1 MCNILCCCR
10 CCRASICFSVLTDFL
25 VNLRT
30 DNVLIQQQIDNS
42 NNSNKNNNK
51 GDNNYQRSAALRWQT
66 SDLIAMLL
74 RASRMRNTAAA
85 TTAAT
90 TTMTKRRARRL
101 HKFPS
106 AISWES
112 TRSLWQS
119 AGACQRGAGGCRG
132 VESTASNYCRR
143 AGQLLLLLLLGL
155 FTSCFSLPT
164 VFIAANIFASSKC
177 L

>member
-1 MCNILCCCR
+1 MCNILCCCC

-42 NNSNKNNNK
+42 NNNKNNNK

-85 TTAAT
+85 AT

-106 AISWES
+106 AISRES

-132 VESTASNYCRR
+132 VASTASNYCRR
-143 AGQLLLLLLLGL
+143 AGQLLLLLLGL
-155 FTSCFSLPT
+155 FTSCFGLST

>member
-42 NNSNKNNNK
+42 NNNKNSNKNNNK
-51 GDNNYQRSAALRWQT
+51 GDNNYQRSAASRWQT

-85 TTAAT
+85 AT
-90 TTMTKRRARRL
+90 TTLTKRRARRL

-106 AISWES
+106 AISWER

-132 VESTASNYCRR
+132 VARTASNYCRR
-143 AGQLLLLLLLGL
+143 AGQLLLLLLGL
-155 FTSCFSLPT
+155 FTSCFGLST

>member
-42 NNSNKNNNK
+42 GNNNKNNNK
-51 GDNNYQRSAALRWQT
+51 GDNNYQRSAASRWQT

-85 TTAAT
+85 AAT

-106 AISWES
+106 AISRER

-119 AGACQRGAGGCRG
+119 AGACQRGTGGCKG

-143 AGQLLLLLLLGL
+143 AGLLLLLGL
-155 FTSCFSLPT
+155 FTSCFGLST